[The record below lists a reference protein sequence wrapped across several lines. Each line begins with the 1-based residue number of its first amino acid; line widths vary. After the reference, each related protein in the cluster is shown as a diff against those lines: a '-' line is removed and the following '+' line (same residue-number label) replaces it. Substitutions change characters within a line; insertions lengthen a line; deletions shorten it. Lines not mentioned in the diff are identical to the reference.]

1 MDLKRF
7 QSHLLVFDGQFCH
20 LADTYSIRKPVLCGK
35 IVLIHRVDHMIDAPT
50 CEECRRV
57 AVNGD
62 SDPPDVSYLRRL
74 NNFVT
79 HLKRKFKPRQPRS
92 R

>member
-1 MDLKRF
+1 
-7 QSHLLVFDGQFCH
+7 
-20 LADTYSIRKPVLCGK
+20 
-35 IVLIHRVDHMIDAPT
+35 MIDAPT